1 MRFVDRRREL
11 QALERFWRS
20 RDAGLMILS
29 GRRRVGKTRLLTYFL
44 ETSSTPDALYWTA
57 TTHGTAFQ
65 LRDFSQTLL
74 RYASRFGVPQVADFV
89 FPDWEAAFRFLADT
103 VARADEPQFIVLDE
117 FTYLI
122 RSNPAITSVM
132 QKVWDHHLSHQPRLK
147 LVLTGSLVGMM
158 DREVL
163 SYQAPLYGRATA
175 LLRLR
180 PLPFAA
186 LSELF
191 GERTVAERVAIYAVT
206 GGVPAYLEL
215 FDRVPSFARALQEEC
230 FGPGSIVLSDPALI
244 LHEQLREPQIYESVL
259 SAVASGFHTWK
270 DIARIAGVSESSL
283 GHYLKVLQELEL
295 IERRDPVLAR
305 SGGRRGKYYVQD
317 HFLRF
322 YYRFVVP
329 HITAIERGYL
339 TAAVDQISTN
349 LRAFI
354 DAYVFEELCREWVIA
369 AAAVNDL
376 GFHPEVVGSYWRRHR
391 GAGVQLDVVAASKR
405 EKRLFIGE
413 AKWGTGLV
421 SRKILTDLVQRSQ
434 RMPQVAEGWAV
445 GYALFAREGF
455 SDAVQKAARDMK
467 ARLILLPEIERTLVK
482 ASQGTSG

>member
-1 MRFVDRRREL
+1 MRFVDRRQEL
-11 QALERFWRS
+11 QALERFWHAP
-20 RDAGLMILS
+20 DAGLMILL
-29 GRRRVGKTRLLTYFL
+29 GRRRVGKTSLLTHFL
-44 ETSSTPDALYWTA
+44 EDDSAPDALYWTA

-65 LRDFSQTLL
+65 LRNFSQNLL
-74 RYASRFGVPQVADFV
+74 RYASRFGVPQATDFV

-103 VARADEPQFIVLDE
+103 VAQADEPQFMVLDE

-122 RSNPAITSVM
+122 RNDPAITSVV
-132 QKVWDHHLSHQPRLK
+132 QKVWDHHLSRQSQLK

-158 DREVL
+158 EREAL

-186 LSELF
+186 LNELF
-191 GERTVAERVAIYAVT
+191 GERTAAERVAIYAVT
-206 GGVPAYLEL
+206 GGVPAYLAL

-230 FGPGSIVLSDPALI
+230 FGPGSIMLTDPALI
-244 LHEQLREPQIYESVL
+244 LHEQLQEPQIYESVL
-259 SAVASGFHTWK
+259 SVVASGSHTWN
-270 DIARIAGVSESSL
+270 DIASMAGVPESSL
-283 GHYLKVLQELEL
+283 GHYLKILQELEL
-295 IERRDPVLAR
+295 LERRDPVLVR
-305 SGGRRGKYYVQD
+305 PGGRQGRYYVRD

-339 TAAVDQISTN
+339 TAVVNQISAD

-354 DAYVFEELCREWVIA
+354 GTYVFEELCREWVLA
-369 AAAVNDL
+369 AAAANDL
-376 GFHPEVVGSYWRRHR
+376 GFHPEVIGSYWRRYR
-391 GAGVQLDVVAASKR
+391 GAGVQLDVVAANKH

-421 SRKILTDLVQRSQ
+421 SRKVLTDLVQRSQ
-434 RMPQVAEGWAV
+434 RMPQVAEGWTV
-445 GYALFAREGF
+445 DYALFAREGF
-455 SDAVQKAARDMK
+455 SDATREAASEMG
-467 ARLILLPEIERTLVK
+467 ARLISLSEMEQTMVEANR
-482 ASQGTSG
+482 